1 MNAPF
6 TDVPVIVHAIQL
18 AVAPV
23 FLLTGV
29 ASLLAVMANRLARIV
44 DRARHFEQVW
54 QSLSADARAAA
65 QNELHQLEQ
74 RRHLASW
81 AINFCTTAALLVCLV
96 VTTLFVDAFFAT
108 DLKWFAGAL
117 FIAAMLSLIAGLA
130 SFLREVY
137 VATLSVRFTRFERL
151 P

>member
-1 MNAPF
+1 MTGPD
-6 TDVPVIVHAIQL
+6 TPVPVIVHAIQL

-44 DRARHFEQVW
+44 DRARHFEQIW
-54 QSLSADARAAA
+54 ASLDDAGRAAA
-65 QNELHQLEQ
+65 REALHKLDQ
-74 RRHLASW
+74 RRHMASW
-81 AINFCTTAALLVCLV
+81 AINFCTSAALLVCLV

-108 DLKWFAGAL
+108 DLKWLVGVL
-117 FIAAMLSLIAGLA
+117 FSAAMFALIAGLA

-137 VATLSVRFTRFERL
+137 VATETVRFSKFER
-151 P
+151 PP